1 MIKNISVIGAGT
13 MGHGIAHVFAS
24 HGYKV
29 SLYDREPSRLDAALE
44 EIRRELQFMVEE
56 AFILQEDANTAVNQI
71 EVFTDLATAVE
82 DADYVIEAI
91 AEDREAKKELFRQL
105 DLFCQ
110 KHTILATNTSSLT
123 LHEMIEDLPEERQK
137 LCMVSHWYNPAWI
150 LPLVELSEFGNMD
163 HEVFDEVY
171 QLYII
176 NEKQPVRIRRDIRGM
191 VANRVLHAQAREVF
205 HLIEEGAASPE
216 DMDKVLKYGP
226 AFRNATTGMFE
237 LADMGGL
244 DVWCSAED
252 RLFGELDRS
261 DKASD
266 MMRNLVANG
275 NLGIKTGKGFYRYS
289 EEEQDSVL
297 KNFYKRLL
305 IQLKASENY

>member
-13 MGHGIAHVFAS
+13 MGHGIAHVFAR

-29 SLYDREPSRLDAALE
+29 SLYDRKLSRLDAAVE
-44 EIRRELQFMVEE
+44 EIRRELQFMAEE
-56 AFILQEDANTAVNQI
+56 SFIPQGDADIAVNHI
-71 EVFTDLATAVE
+71 EAFTDLAAAVE

-91 AEDREAKKELFRQL
+91 AEDREAKKELFKQL
-105 DLFCQ
+105 DIFCRKQ
-110 KHTILATNTSSLT
+110 TILATNTSSLT
-123 LHEMIEDLPEERQK
+123 LHEIIKDLPEERQK
-137 LCMVSHWYNPAWI
+137 LCMVSHWYNPPWI

-163 HEVFDEVY
+163 HGVFDDVY

-176 NEKQPVRIRRDIRGM
+176 NEKKPVCIHKDIRGM
-191 VANRVLHAQAREVF
+191 AANRVLHAQAREVF
-205 HLIEEGAASPE
+205 RLIEEGVVSPE

-226 AFRNATTGMFE
+226 AFRNATTGMLE

-244 DVWCSAED
+244 DIWCLAED
-252 RLFGELDRS
+252 RLFQELDHS

-266 MMRNLVANG
+266 TMRNLVENG
-275 NLGIKTGKGFYRYS
+275 NFGIKTGKGFYQYLV
-289 EEEQDSVL
+289 EQQDDIL
-297 KNFYKRLL
+297 KSFYKRLL